1 MNAWNFKYARGIY
14 SSELYNYFS
23 KQSQTIVAGANPSL
37 LKTVLNK
44 EKAEKRG

>member
-1 MNAWNFKYARGIY
+1 MNAWNFKYPRGIY
-14 SSELYNYFS
+14 SSELYNNFS
-23 KQSQTIVAGANPSL
+23 KQSQTVVVGANPSL